1 MWDFSEVLRAP
12 RHDNEPFMRTPVM
25 EVLARVCEIERM
37 AELQRHRALG
47 FGACALASSLWGCGF
62 FFGKIALA
70 EMGFAH
76 MVLYRFL
83 FAILVLAPLMLTH
96 RPGLS
101 QREWGMLLTAS
112 FLGVPLQFLIQ
123 FYGLSLTTVSHASL
137 MVGTMPVI
145 LAVGAA
151 IFAHERMDRLGWLA
165 LTASTCGAALIALG
179 GNHHSGAGQT
189 SLAGDLLV
197 VLSLA
202 IALFWVLLNKH
213 LMGRHSPI
221 VVTAYGLLLGTLM
234 LALWVPLR
242 YGMPPFANVSL
253 KAWMA
258 LAASG
263 VLCTA
268 TTTLLWNWGMTQVP
282 ASQAGV
288 LLNLEPLMGS
298 LLGVLVLQETLGP
311 SAWIGGGLILAAAVT
326 LTTHSK
332 TKVRSKLPASEFS
345 PDQPSA

>member
-1 MWDFSEVLRAP
+1 
-12 RHDNEPFMRTPVM
+12 
-25 EVLARVCEIERM
+25 M
-37 AELQRHRALG
+37 AVLQRHRALG

-83 FAILVLAPLMLTH
+83 FALVALAPLLVTH
-96 RPGLS
+96 RPGLNR
-101 QREWGMLLTAS
+101 REWGVLLGAS

-151 IFAHERMDRLGWLA
+151 AFAHERMDGLGWLA
-165 LTASTCGAALIALG
+165 LAGSTCGAALIALG
-179 GNHHSGAGQT
+179 GKHHAGVGEA

-197 VLSLA
+197 VVSLA
-202 IALFWVLLNKH
+202 IALFWILFNKQ
-213 LMGRHSPI
+213 LMTRHSPI
-221 VVTAYGLLLGTLM
+221 MVTAYGVLLGTLM
-234 LALWVPLR
+234 LGVWVLAR
-242 YGMPPFANVSL
+242 YGMPPVAGVSL

-268 TTTLLWNWGMTQVP
+268 ATTLLWNWGITQVP

-288 LLNLEPLMGS
+288 LLNMEPLIGS
-298 LLGVLVLQETLGP
+298 LLGVLVLQEKLGP
-311 SAWIGGGLILAAAVT
+311 SAWVGGALILAASVT

-332 TKVRSKLPASEFS
+332 TQVREDRRIHSS
-345 PDQPSA
+345 